1 MGSTRSG
8 GGPDDLGTGTW
19 TTETLPLS
27 VRKELLERELS
38 SLGFRKKEAHGGGSA
53 PQQQQPHG
61 DGHPQADAAGA
72 DHGG

>member
-8 GGPDDLGTGTW
+8 GGPDDRDTGTW

-27 VRKELLERELS
+27 VRKELLERELRN
-38 SLGFRKKEAHGGGSA
+38 LGFRKKEAHAGGSVQQ
-53 PQQQQPHG
+53 QQQQPG
-61 DGHPQADAAGA
+61 DGHPKADA